1 MSGTLE
7 GKNIVLCVTGGIA
20 AYKAA
25 DLTSRLRKL
34 GAQVYIIMT
43 ESATHFITP
52 LTLEVLSE
60 HRVVTDMFDRTFTW
74 EVEHIS
80 LAKRADIFVIAPAT
94 ANIIG
99 KAAHGISDDMVS
111 STLKGTKGP
120 LVLAPAMKDGAKRA

>member
-52 LTLEVLSE
+52 IDP
-60 HRVVTDMFDRTFTW
+60 R
-74 EVEHIS
+74 
-80 LAKRADIFVIAPAT
+80 
-94 ANIIG
+94 
-99 KAAHGISDDMVS
+99 GIV
-111 STLKGTKGP
+111 
-120 LVLAPAMKDGAKRA
+120 